1 MLNELVLKLSASK
14 LDDRFG
20 QLVRESFLLG
30 SFLAVFDGLSKRLKT
45 LNFAP
50 RLGQSLN
57 TLSFLILL
65 VLFAAL
71 GLPQFAS
78 DKEALALIA
87 LAAGGIYLVSRLLGS
102 GSTFKF
108 NMMDLM
114 VALYL
119 GANIISSISSHY
131 LPQSIKG
138 LSKVAVYT
146 LSYFLLKASLLDRK
160 ERLPWYLSAA
170 LLSGL
175 AVSLY
180 GLYQYK
186 IGVAPL
192 ATWEDPTVENKG
204 TRIYSTL
211 GNPNLLA
218 GYLLPLAP
226 LALAM
231 STYISKA
238 KSKLRFLISPLFLIT
253 AIITAVAIFLTG
265 SRGGYLSI
273 IGTGG
278 FIVLALS
285 VYFFSKK
292 PKLIA
297 PSALIFLAAAAA
309 LYAALHFLM
318 PTFEQRLAS
327 IFAGSEHSSNAYRM
341 HVWRASMAM
350 FADNWWLGVG
360 SGNSAFRLAYGLY
373 MKSGFDALGTYC
385 VPLEVGVETGILGL
399 ASFGLLILFSF
410 ARAHLLFYKDSNLSY
425 LALGLAAAL
434 VSLMVQGL
442 VDTVFYRPQV
452 HFLFWLVI
460 AAISAL
466 SSQEENRG
474 REPAPGDNSEKCQN

>member
-30 SFLAVFDGLSKRLKT
+30 SLLALFDGLSKRLKS

-231 STYISKA
+231 STYIGKA

-278 FIVLALS
+278 
-285 VYFFSKK
+285 
-292 PKLIA
+292 
-297 PSALIFLAAAAA
+297 
-309 LYAALHFLM
+309 
-318 PTFEQRLAS
+318 
-327 IFAGSEHSSNAYRM
+327 
-341 HVWRASMAM
+341 
-350 FADNWWLGVG
+350 
-360 SGNSAFRLAYGLY
+360 
-373 MKSGFDALGTYC
+373 
-385 VPLEVGVETGILGL
+385 
-399 ASFGLLILFSF
+399 
-410 ARAHLLFYKDSNLSY
+410 
-425 LALGLAAAL
+425 
-434 VSLMVQGL
+434 
-442 VDTVFYRPQV
+442 
-452 HFLFWLVI
+452 
-460 AAISAL
+460 
-466 SSQEENRG
+466 
-474 REPAPGDNSEKCQN
+474 

>member
-30 SFLAVFDGLSKRLKT
+30 SLLALFDGLSKRLKS

-226 LALAM
+226 LALA
-231 STYISKA
+231 
-238 KSKLRFLISPLFLIT
+238 
-253 AIITAVAIFLTG
+253 
-265 SRGGYLSI
+265 
-273 IGTGG
+273 
-278 FIVLALS
+278 
-285 VYFFSKK
+285 
-292 PKLIA
+292 
-297 PSALIFLAAAAA
+297 
-309 LYAALHFLM
+309 
-318 PTFEQRLAS
+318 
-327 IFAGSEHSSNAYRM
+327 
-341 HVWRASMAM
+341 
-350 FADNWWLGVG
+350 
-360 SGNSAFRLAYGLY
+360 
-373 MKSGFDALGTYC
+373 
-385 VPLEVGVETGILGL
+385 
-399 ASFGLLILFSF
+399 
-410 ARAHLLFYKDSNLSY
+410 
-425 LALGLAAAL
+425 
-434 VSLMVQGL
+434 
-442 VDTVFYRPQV
+442 
-452 HFLFWLVI
+452 
-460 AAISAL
+460 
-466 SSQEENRG
+466 
-474 REPAPGDNSEKCQN
+474 

>member
-1 MLNELVLKLSASK
+1 MKLSASR
-14 LDDRFG
+14 LDDRIG
-20 QLVRESFLLG
+20 QLVRESLLLG
-30 SFLAVFDGLSKRLKT
+30 SLLAVFAGLSTKLKS
-45 LNFAP
+45 LSFAP

-57 TLSFLILL
+57 NLSFLILL
-65 VLFAAL
+65 GLFAAL

-87 LAAGGIYLVSRLLGS
+87 LGAGAIYLVSRLLGS
-102 GSTFKF
+102 GSTFTF

-119 GANIISSISSHY
+119 AANIISSISSHY

-138 LSKVAVYT
+138 LSKVVVYT
-146 LSYFLLKASLLDRK
+146 LSYFLIKASLLDRK
-160 ERLPWYLSAA
+160 ERLPWFLSAA

-175 AVSLY
+175 LVSLY

-231 STYISKA
+231 STYIGKA
-238 KSKLRFLISPLFLIT
+238 KSKLRFLLSPIFLIT
-253 AIITAVAIFLTG
+253 AIVTAVAIFLTG

-285 VYFFSKK
+285 VYFFSQK
-292 PKLIA
+292 PKFIA
-297 PSALIFLAAAAA
+297 PSALIFLAAAGA
-309 LYAALHFLM
+309 LYVALHFLM

-385 VPLEVGVETGILGL
+385 VPLEVGVETGVLGL
-399 ASFGLLILFSF
+399 LSFTLLILFSLT
-410 ARAHLLFYKDSNLSY
+410 RAHLLFYKDNQFSY

-434 VSLMVQGL
+434 ISLMVQGL

-466 SSQEENRG
+466 SCRYESPG
-474 REPAPGDNSEKCQN
+474 SEPVNTTNYERPQD